1 MKQDKI
7 GNYIKKLRENR
18 NWTQQQLAD
27 EMHVTRQC
35 ISKWE
40 RNLGFPDIDSLKCLS
55 TIFDIKIDDI
65 LEGNEIILEKKL
77 KFCNILEI

>member
-1 MKQDKI
+1 MKQDKL

-35 ISKWE
+35 IFKMGK
-40 RNLGFPDIDSLKCLS
+40 GFGIS
-55 TIFDIKIDDI
+55 
-65 LEGNEIILEKKL
+65 
-77 KFCNILEI
+77 